1 MMLDVAFG
9 VRGDLLAAEHH
20 YQLLGA
26 LAKQVPEFH
35 VESAEL
41 RFAPINGQREG
52 KGTIRLSDRSR
63 LRVRLP
69 ADRIALI
76 LPLVGQTIRVGD
88 HCVTLE
94 SPVVMPLTPAPT
106 LAARTV
112 TFKNSVEPEQFL
124 TVARRKLDVLNI
136 AGEPG
141 IPLIR
146 EGERVGQPR
155 RKILRIKGRCIVGYE
170 LQVEGLT
177 ADESLILQ
185 EKGLGGRGRMGCG
198 FFLPVQPRSS

>member
-1 MMLDVAFG
+1 MMLDAVFG
-9 VRGDLLAAEHH
+9 VRGDVIAAEHH
-20 YQLLGA
+20 YLLLSA
-26 LAKQVPEFH
+26 LSDPVPEFH
-35 VESAEL
+35 VDGAEF
-41 RFAPINGQREG
+41 RFAPINGEREG

-76 LPLVGQTIRVGD
+76 LPLVGRTIRIGD
-88 HCVTLE
+88 HCVTIGN
-94 SPVVMPLTPAPT
+94 PTVMPLSPTPT
-106 LAARTV
+106 LAAQTV
-112 TFKNSVEPEQFL
+112 TFKNSIEPEQFL
-124 TVARRKLDVLNI
+124 AVAQRKLDELGI

-155 RKILRIKGRCIVGYE
+155 RKVLRIKGRRIVGYA

-177 ADESLILQ
+177 ADESLLLQ
-185 EKGLGGRGRMGCG
+185 EKGLGGRCRMGCG
-198 FFLPVQPRSS
+198 FFLPVQPRLS